1 MKHIKLFENFNQD
14 DLTREI
20 EAYLG
25 VDLQTFGEVQ
35 KVLALSPE
43 GLEKW
48 IDDELEKEEPNLRV
62 IIELERLGYTDILE
76 ADLFYAA
83 IKDKI
88 GLAKYLLD
96 RGDDIESRNGDGA
109 TPLHIAAAFD
119 SLKVATLLLDRGADI
134 NTGDENQYTPL
145 YYTWANDSF
154 QVENLLRSRGA
165 TKTKIQ

>member
-25 VDLQTFGEVQ
+25 VDLQTFGEMQ

-62 IIELERLGYTDILE
+62 IAELERLGYTDILE

-83 IKDKI
+83 IKNKI

-96 RGDDIESRNGDGA
+96 RGANIELRNGDGA

-119 SLKVATLLLDRGADI
+119 SLQVATLLLDRGADI

-145 YYTWANDSF
+145 YYAWSNDSF

-165 TKTKIQ
+165 TR